1 MRPLNCLVLEHGLFN
16 FVVGGGWLLVP
27 LENCSSSTNKW
38 EDRSSGITVL
48 LKNLK
53 NAVEF

>member
-1 MRPLNCLVLEHGLFN
+1 MRPLNHLVLEHELFN
-16 FVVGGGWLLVP
+16 FVVGGGWLVP
-27 LENCSSSTNKW
+27 LENNSSSTNKW
-38 EDRSSGITVL
+38 EDRSSDITVL